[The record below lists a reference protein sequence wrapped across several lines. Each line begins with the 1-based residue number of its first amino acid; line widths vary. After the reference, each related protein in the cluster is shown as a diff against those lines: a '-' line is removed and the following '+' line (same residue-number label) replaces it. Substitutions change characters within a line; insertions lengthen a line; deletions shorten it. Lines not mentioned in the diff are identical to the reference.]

1 MHFGSRLL
9 AAFIIALGLGMVV
22 VVTVHIG
29 GVFALYVRQFSPLV
43 GAFVGGGLTLWS
55 ASLPQPRVS
64 TRAEEWEGYEQL
76 SWVLIGC
83 GIIMWGMSES
93 FWRYATASGQSPF
106 PSAADIGYA
115 SFPVLVFSGLL
126 LQPSPARI
134 GRRLLL
140 VIDGL
145 ISTGSLLALAWY
157 LLLGAL
163 IQTSSEANLA
173 TFLRLYYP
181 TADVALLSCV
191 VILLLRGQGS
201 PSQLT
206 LRHITL
212 LIIALGLCCF
222 VASDFAFHVLEHAGT
237 YVAGTWIDLGWSL
250 GLMILGL
257 AAYLR
262 RFPLLKSMA
271 LKEGMQQGAGRPP
284 FSPVQLIPYF
294 FLTCLFAATIANGV
308 TTNQAEPSEYLVLLF
323 ATLAVVS
330 LIVIRQLYTTRELVN
345 LFQKQTSLLDEQLD
359 EQRQVNKK
367 MVEMGCEMESGVA
380 HLQEVLARLANGDM
394 QARATLPKGYL
405 WPLAQNL
412 NILAARLEQAS
423 SPPDSSTGSTAQRMG
438 ITGSYPAIR
447 DKT

>member
-1 MHFGSRLL
+1 MRAGSRLL
-9 AAFIIALGLGMVV
+9 AALVIILGLGMIVI
-22 VVTVHIG
+22 VTGHIG

-43 GAFVGGGLTLWS
+43 GAFVGGSLTLWS
-55 ASLPQPRVS
+55 ASLPQARAS
-64 TRAEEWEGYEQL
+64 TRVEEWEGYEQL

-93 FWRYATASGQSPF
+93 FWRYSIAIGQSPF
-106 PSAADIGYA
+106 PSAADIGYT
-115 SFPVLVFSGLL
+115 SFPMLVFSGLL
-126 LQPSPARI
+126 LQPSP
-134 GRRLLL
+134 GTTERRPLL
-140 VIDGL
+140 VIDSL
-145 ISTGSLLALAWY
+145 ISTGAILALAWY

-163 IQTSSEANLA
+163 IQASSEANLA

-181 TADVALLSCV
+181 TADAALLSCV

-201 PSQLT
+201 LSQLT

-212 LIIALGLCCF
+212 LISALGLCCF
-222 VASDFAFHVLEHAGT
+222 VATDFAFHVLDHAGT
-237 YVAGTWIDLGWSL
+237 YVAGTWIDLGWPL
-250 GLMILGL
+250 GMMILGL
-257 AAYLR
+257 AAYSR

-271 LKEGMQQGAGRPP
+271 LKEDLQQGVRRPP

-294 FLTCLFAATIANGV
+294 FLTCLFAATIANGLA
-308 TTNQAEPSEYLVLLF
+308 TNQAGPPVYLVLLF
-323 ATLAVVS
+323 ATLTVVS

-359 EQRQVNKK
+359 EQKQVNEK
-367 MVEMGCEMESGVA
+367 MVEMSCELESGVA

-412 NILAARLEQAS
+412 NILAARLEQA
-423 SPPDSSTGSTAQRMG
+423 DSSTGSTAQRMG

-447 DKT
+447 DQI